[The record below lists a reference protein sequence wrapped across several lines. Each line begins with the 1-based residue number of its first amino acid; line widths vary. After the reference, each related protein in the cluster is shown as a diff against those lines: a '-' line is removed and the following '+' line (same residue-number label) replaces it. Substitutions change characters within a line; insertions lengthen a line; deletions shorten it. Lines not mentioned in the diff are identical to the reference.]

1 MKNRNNMKK
10 IAFILCFL
18 CTILF
23 MVYILFGFFR
33 YVNFRVDSAGMQ
45 KLSLVGENDANMYL
59 LTLKLTHCNKQLYF
73 GCMPYP
79 GGISDSVIQIK
90 GYDEKGKT
98 LDEKVLC
105 FPKSQDDSIRT
116 IWLNYENKEVPCNY
130 SLNIDKLQKEL
141 NSMTQNIRGEYYSKE
156 EDAHY
161 MYRLFCVPKGQPLP
175 KKLIFRFDKYSI
187 ECDVNNI
194 PKRVKV
200 TRIDKMEP

>member
-1 MKNRNNMKK
+1 MKNRNHMKK

-116 IWLNYENKEVPCNY
+116 IWLNYENKEVPCN
-130 SLNIDKLQKEL
+130 
-141 NSMTQNIRGEYYSKE
+141 
-156 EDAHY
+156 
-161 MYRLFCVPKGQPLP
+161 P
-175 KKLIFRFDKYSI
+175 
-187 ECDVNNI
+187 
-194 PKRVKV
+194 
-200 TRIDKMEP
+200 

>member
-1 MKNRNNMKK
+1 
-10 IAFILCFL
+10 
-18 CTILF
+18 

-130 SLNIDKLQKEL
+130 SLNIDKL
-141 NSMTQNIRGEYYSKE
+141 
-156 EDAHY
+156 
-161 MYRLFCVPKGQPLP
+161 
-175 KKLIFRFDKYSI
+175 KK
-187 ECDVNNI
+187 N
-194 PKRVKV
+194 
-200 TRIDKMEP
+200 

>member
-1 MKNRNNMKK
+1 MKK

-90 GYDEKGKT
+90 VSGSAFIP
-98 LDEKVLC
+98 LQSSHLFV
-105 FPKSQDDSIRT
+105 
-116 IWLNYENKEVPCNY
+116 
-130 SLNIDKLQKEL
+130 SLHHSFKN
-141 NSMTQNIRGEYYSKE
+141 T
-156 EDAHY
+156 
-161 MYRLFCVPKGQPLP
+161 
-175 KKLIFRFDKYSI
+175 
-187 ECDVNNI
+187 
-194 PKRVKV
+194 
-200 TRIDKMEP
+200 